1 MQIESTAPRVFPAEE
16 VRGLAAHPPGLSTLF
31 FAEMWERFSYYGMRA
46 ILVLFMVAP
55 AAAGGLGFVT
65 KDAASLYG
73 TYTML
78 VYMLSVV
85 GGVVADR
92 FLGAARAVFVG
103 GIIIACGHFS
113 MAVHSLSFFY
123 GGLGLIAIGTGLLKP
138 NISTMVGSLYAPGDP
153 RRDSGFSLFYV
164 GI

>member
-55 AAAGGLGFVT
+55 VTEGGLGFVT

-78 VYMLSVV
+78 VYMACVV
-85 GGVVADR
+85 GGIIADR
-92 FLGAARAVFVG
+92 LLGASRAVFVG
-103 GIIIACGHFS
+103 GLIIA
-113 MAVHSLSFFY
+113 A
-123 GGLGLIAIGTGLLKP
+123 
-138 NISTMVGSLYAPGDP
+138 
-153 RRDSGFSLFYV
+153 
-164 GI
+164 